1 MHKVIIHPPEPPGLL
16 ARRHELML
24 LPPPCEGHPILHVLE
39 EVCLLDREVLVH
51 YLEKLAVSED
61 VWSADLEKNCHFQTI
76 QEARIEQVFSIRIV
90 SFLRN
95 QIQIFSKYL

>member
-1 MHKVIIHPPEPPGLL
+1 
-16 ARRHELML
+16 ML

-61 VWSADLEKNCHFQTI
+61 VWSADLEKNCHFQTN
-76 QEARIEQVFSIRIV
+76 QEARIEQVFSIYSYCII
-90 SFLRN
+90 FLRN
-95 QIQIFSKYL
+95 QIQIFSKFL

>member
-1 MHKVIIHPPEPPGLL
+1 
-16 ARRHELML
+16 ML

-76 QEARIEQVFSIRIV
+76 QEARIEHRTGLQYSYCIIFKKP
-90 SFLRN
+90 N
-95 QIQIFSKYL
+95 TNIQ